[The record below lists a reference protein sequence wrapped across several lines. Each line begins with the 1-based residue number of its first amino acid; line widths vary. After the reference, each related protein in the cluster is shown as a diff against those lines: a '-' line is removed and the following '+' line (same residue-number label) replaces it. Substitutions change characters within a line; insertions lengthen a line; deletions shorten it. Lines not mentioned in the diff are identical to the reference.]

1 MTKII
6 DMDVLDIRFPTSQDL
21 DGSDAMNPDPDYSAA
36 YVILKSD
43 DGSLSGHG
51 LTFTIGR
58 GNEICCAAIKAMRHL
73 VLGMDLEEIKRS
85 PRKMWRT
92 LTSDSQLRWI
102 GPDKGAIH
110 LATGAI
116 VNAIWDLW
124 AKSEGKPVWKL
135 VADMTPEELVNC
147 IDFRYLTDCVE
158 EDEATDLLRKWAVN
172 KSNREAILREKGYP
186 CYTTSAGWLG
196 YSDEKL
202 VRLCKE
208 AIDAGFNYVKLKV
221 GRDVEEDKRRIKI
234 AREIIG
240 NDRQLMID
248 ANQTW
253 ERNEAIDL
261 VKQLSFANPWFIEE
275 PTSPDDVEA
284 HRAIRQA
291 VSPIKV
297 ATGEMCQNRIVF
309 KQFIMREAIDIV
321 QIDACRLGGV
331 NEVLAVL
338 LMAAKYKLPVC
349 PHAGGVGLCEYVQHL
364 AMIDYLCFSGSME
377 GRVTEYVDHLHE
389 HFVSPCIIRNAAY
402 VAPID
407 PGFSIEMKP
416 ESLKKICIC
425 RIGRDGEQDDRL
437 SRTLLV
443 L

>member
-73 VLGMDLEEIKRS
+73 VVGMDLEEIKRS

-158 EDEATDLLRKWAVN
+158 EDEATDLLRKWAAN
-172 KSNREAILREKGYP
+172 KSNREANLREKGYP

-202 VRLCKE
+202 ARLCKE

-253 ERNEAIDL
+253 ERNEAIDW

-291 VSPIKV
+291 VRPVKV

-389 HFVSPCIIRNAAY
+389 HFVSPCVIRNAAY

-416 ESLKKICIC
+416 ESLKKYSFA
-425 RIGRDGEQDDRL
+425 G
-437 SRTLLV
+437 
-443 L
+443 